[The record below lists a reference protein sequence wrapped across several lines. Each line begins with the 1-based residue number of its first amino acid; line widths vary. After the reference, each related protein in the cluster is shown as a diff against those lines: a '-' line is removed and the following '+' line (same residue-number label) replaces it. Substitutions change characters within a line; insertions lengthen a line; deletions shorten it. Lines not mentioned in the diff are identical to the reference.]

1 MLCFADY
8 GLRGGLYLGG
18 NQTTLP
24 RRLTSIHG
32 RGSLDCADVNDYRI
46 LGRYVE
52 SAWLDYELPLRGNDS
67 LTCHFLYQSKPRLRI
82 IRRWV
87 NLALVIASWQ
97 PTICLLRW
105 IEKSKI
111 FKHRVLQPVFILVT
125 YITICLPIAIVFPW
139 VATSADEIG
148 MRGIPPWSP
157 KASLPQRISSVLW
170 NSFTSLRLTHILD
183 PCKSRWVEWC
193 MTSWDSVFWSCS
205 LHLLSPAVSINCS
218 GIMRAWK
225 RSNVKRMPVS
235 TNTVPRIST
244 SISQSQSFFDTNT
257 SIDQFGLS
265 SLFESLQTLFWGTF
279 GLIDLQTFQIY
290 KKHTFTMFIGLL
302 MFGVYSS
309 IMIIVLLNMLIAMMS
324 SSYQYI
330 AVRNSALLLTCWLGK
345 FADPFRIQRKL
356 NGSLLALNCGSVIS
370 KKGVLYLLH
379 STSSPVLNP
388 FGTRFSS
395 STGVYVA
402 VRRNI
407 WEIDGKVSRSDTFRT
422 PVPMIRNVWTF

>member
-1 MLCFADY
+1 M
-8 GLRGGLYLGG
+8 
-18 NQTTLP
+18 
-24 RRLTSIHG
+24 
-32 RGSLDCADVNDYRI
+32 NDYRI

-52 SAWLDYELPLRGNDS
+52 SPWLDYELSVRGNYS
-67 LTCHFLYQSKPRLRI
+67 LTCHFLYQSKPRLSI
-82 IRRWV
+82 IRRSAD
-87 NLALVIASWQ
+87 LALVIASWQ
-97 PTICLLRW
+97 PTVCLLRW
-105 IEKSKI
+105 IEKSKT
-111 FKHRVLQPVFILVT
+111 FKHRVLQPVFILVR

-139 VATSADEIG
+139 VAMSADETG

-157 KASLPQRISSVLW
+157 KASLLQRISSVHW
-170 NSFTSLRLTHILD
+170 NSFTSLQLIHILD
-183 PCKSRWVEWC
+183 PCKSLWVEWC

-244 SISQSQSFFDTNT
+244 SISQSQFPFNVST
-257 SIDQFGLS
+257 SIDLFGLS

-330 AVRNSALLLTCWLGK
+330 AVRNSALLWACWLGM
-345 FADPFRIQRKL
+345 FVNPFRIQRKL
-356 NGSLLALNCGSVIS
+356 NGSLLAPSCGSAIS
-370 KKGVLYLLH
+370 KKGALYLLH
-379 STSSPVLNP
+379 STSSLVLNR
-388 FGTRFSS
+388 FGMGSS
-395 STGVYVA
+395 SFTGVYVA

-407 WEIDGKVSRSDTFRT
+407 WEIDGKVSRSDTFRIS
-422 PVPMIRNVWTF
+422 VPMIRNVWTF